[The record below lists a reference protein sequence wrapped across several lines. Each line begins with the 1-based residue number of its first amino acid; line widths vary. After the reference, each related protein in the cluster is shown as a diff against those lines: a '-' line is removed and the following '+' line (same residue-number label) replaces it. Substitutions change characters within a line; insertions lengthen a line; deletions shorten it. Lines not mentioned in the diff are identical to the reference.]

1 MACCATSAHHTRN
14 SRCCR
19 PPRRPCAGGSHQR
32 AAAGPHAR
40 GAAPAAGAAGAGP
53 GGRGRLLC
61 AVPRTAGHPRA
72 GSHGATSAARGGCW
86 WVLPRWRGGH
96 VGRCS
101 WVGCRGGPAPW
112 GGGLA
117 GCPARFD
124 LAGRDCRGTARKVAL
139 PSPPVA
145 SAPGCHCTSPPCPPC
160 RQAILGA
167 PLGMTRLMDLLEEQE
182 VLRNEALL
190 LLTQVGAAP
199 APLTGAL
206 WGAAGP
212 GPITTG
218 QDGCNTV
225 VTGLEECRRRR
236 RCCCACGCCGCYQ
249 ACAWQS

>member
-1 MACCATSAHHTRN
+1 
-14 SRCCR
+14 
-19 PPRRPCAGGSHQR
+19 
-32 AAAGPHAR
+32 
-40 GAAPAAGAAGAGP
+40 
-53 GGRGRLLC
+53 
-61 AVPRTAGHPRA
+61 
-72 GSHGATSAARGGCW
+72 
-86 WVLPRWRGGH
+86 
-96 VGRCS
+96 
-101 WVGCRGGPAPW
+101 
-112 GGGLA
+112 
-117 GCPARFD
+117 
-124 LAGRDCRGTARKVAL
+124 
-139 PSPPVA
+139 
-145 SAPGCHCTSPPCPPC
+145 
-160 RQAILGA
+160 
-167 PLGMTRLMDLLEEQE
+167 MTRLMDLLEEQE